1 MRCNDCQFR
10 NEVLKLEE
18 FSFPAIVA
26 VCYKCGEKFKKT
38 SIAFEIFQNNLD
50 DAANTILALS
60 SKNHSPEEI
69 SEITGIPLEFIM
81 VVLASFS

>member
-1 MRCNDCQFR
+1 MQCNDCQFR

-26 VCYKCGEKFKKT
+26 VCNKCGDKFKET
-38 SIAFEIFQNNLD
+38 SIAFDIFKNNLD
-50 DAANTILALS
+50 DAANTILALL
-60 SKNHSPEEI
+60 SKNHPPEEI

-81 VVLASFS
+81 IVLSNFS

>member
-26 VCYKCGEKFKKT
+26 VCNKCGEKFKKT

-60 SKNHSPEEI
+60 SKNHSPKEI

-81 VVLASFS
+81 VVLTSFS